1 MLECGCLDFGPKTL
15 VAGAAMRDGVA
26 ESVLNG
32 EENMAAA
39 GLLLGQPFLL
49 MSGHGE
55 NITARDIMR
64 PLAKKEGLHS
74 GMIEASTVDN
84 RHKLKYRKT

>member
-39 GLLLGQPFLL
+39 GLLGQPFFA
-49 MSGHGE
+49 HERTWRKHNGE
-55 NITARDIMR
+55 RYY
-64 PLAKKEGLHS
+64 
-74 GMIEASTVDN
+74 EATGEERGVTLGDD
-84 RHKLKYRKT
+84 

>member
-1 MLECGCLDFGPKTL
+1 MLECCCLDFGPKTL

-39 GLLLGQPFLL
+39 GLLGQPFLL
-49 MSGHGE
+49 MKGHQE
-55 NITARDIMR
+55 NIKARDIIR

-84 RHKLKYRKT
+84 GHKLKYRKT